1 MNLEQR
7 FNLMVGLGEY
17 LKEDSAEWKEVK
29 REAQFRNG
37 WFVEDF
43 VDIAAKNIA
52 GQYLDRDKLGKWVSH
67 YHLDNNITP
76 ATIGVVMAGNI
87 PMVGFHDL
95 LSVFIT
101 GHKQRIKLSG
111 KDEVL
116 MKYLVEKLV
125 SMNSE
130 AADYFSFEERIAGC
144 DAYIATGS
152 NNTSRYFEYY
162 FGKYPS
168 IIRGNKTSVAVLDRS
183 ETLAD
188 LEKLADD
195 ICLFFGLGCRNVT
208 KIYVPENYDFKDFL
222 NSFSKYSW
230 FADNKKYKNNY
241 DYYLTLLLMN
251 KQYYMSNGMLILTEQ
266 EAVFSPISEMYYSF
280 YNDKEALSSQLKER
294 SDLQC
299 IVGNGYTPFGKAQ
312 APGLFDYADEADT
325 IAFLISL

>member
-7 FNLMVGLGEY
+7 FNLLTALGDY
-17 LKEDSAEWKEVK
+17 LKEDTAEWKDVK

-37 WFVEDF
+37 WFVREF
-43 VDIAAKNIA
+43 INIATKNIA
-52 GQYLDRDKLGKWVSH
+52 EQYLDADKLKEWVSY

-76 ATIGVVMAGNI
+76 ATIGLVMAGNI
-87 PMVGFHDL
+87 PMVGLHDL

-101 GHKQRIKLSG
+101 GHKQRIKLSS

-116 MKYLVEKLV
+116 IKHLVDKLV
-125 SMNSE
+125 AMNPQAS
-130 AADYFSFEERIAGC
+130 DYFSFEDRIAGC

-152 NNTSRYFEYY
+152 NNTSRYFEHY

-168 IIRGNKTSVAVLDRS
+168 IIRGNKTSVAVLDGS
-183 ETLAD
+183 ETLSD

-208 KIYVPENYDFKDFL
+208 KLCVPENYDFKDFL
-222 NSFSKYSW
+222 NSFSKYAW
-230 FADNKKYKNNY
+230 LADNKKYKNNY

-251 KQYYMSNGMLILTEQ
+251 KQYYMSNGVLILNEQ
-266 EAVFSPISEMYYSF
+266 EGIFSPISQLYYSF
-280 YNDKEALSSQLKER
+280 YNDKEALSNQLKQR
-294 SDLQC
+294 NDLQC
-299 IVGNGYTPFGKAQ
+299 IVGNGFTPFGKAQ
-312 APGLFDYADEADT
+312 SPGLFDYADGVDT